1 MEPRYREVTTR
12 SVIWRVVALGIACV
26 VAPTS
31 PLQAGEPEPKTG
43 SVIFFHIDG
52 AGIAHW
58 QMARMLIAG
67 PDGEINWD
75 KIPHTAVY
83 RGHQEDTLTTSS
95 NAAATAHAYGVK
107 VPYAAFGTD
116 GHSDQRPLAANGK
129 RRSIMEEAKARGLA
143 VGVVNS
149 GSAVEPGT
157 ACFLTAV
164 HAREDYAEIVA
175 QQLASGADV
184 ILMAG
189 EEWYLPEGTEGRHG
203 PGKRTDGRNLVAEAA
218 AAGYTVVFTRE
229 ELAALPDDA
238 GKVLGIFAAED
249 TFNDEEEEELAKK
262 GLPPYDPAAPT
273 IAEMTKAAL
282 RFLGG
287 RQFLLV
293 VEEEGSDNFGNCNN
307 APGLA
312 EALRRGDEGLGVALG
327 FVEKHPESLLV
338 TFGDSEAGDPDVIGL
353 RGGKYERELLA
364 KGVDANGAPL
374 DGLEAAAGGGVAK
387 PFTSKPDRSGKS
399 HDFVVAWGSKQ
410 DTSGA
415 ILVRAAGLNAEKVKG
430 SFDNTALYPLFYET
444 LFGTKP

>member
-1 MEPRYREVTTR
+1 MTGDV
-12 SVIWRVVALGIACV
+12 WRVFAALVLCIGA
-26 VAPTS
+26 AHAADKP
-31 PLQAGEPEPKTG
+31 PAKTG

-52 AGIAHW
+52 AGVAHW

-75 KIPHTAVY
+75 KIPHIAVY

-95 NAAATAHAYGVK
+95 NAAATTHAYGVK

-116 GHSDQRPLAANGK
+116 GHSDHRPLAPSGK

-149 GSAVEPGT
+149 GSPVEPGT

-164 HAREDYAEIVA
+164 HEREDSAEIVA

-189 EEWYLPEGTEGRHG
+189 EEWYLPEGVKGRHG
-203 PGKRTDGRNLVAEAA
+203 VGKRADGRNLVEEAKA
-218 AAGYTVVFTRE
+218 SGYKVVFTRE
-229 ELAALPDDA
+229 ELASLPDDA
-238 GKVLGIFAAED
+238 GKVLGIFAAQD
-249 TFNDEEEEELAKK
+249 TFNDESEEELAKK
-262 GLPPYDPAAPT
+262 GLPPYDPFAPT

-282 RFLGG
+282 RFFGG
-287 RQFLLV
+287 KQFILV
-293 VEEEGSDNFGNCNN
+293 VEEEGTDNFGNCNN
-307 APGLA
+307 AVGLV
-312 EALRRGDEGLGVALG
+312 EALRRGNEGLGTALG
-327 FVEKHPESLLV
+327 YIEKHPDTLLV

-353 RGGKYERELLA
+353 HSGKYDKKMLE
-364 KGVDANGAPL
+364 KGKDPNGAPF
-374 DGLEAAAGGGVAK
+374 DGAQRTSDGGVAR
-387 PFTSKPDRSGKS
+387 PFTSKPDRAGQT
-399 HDFVVAWGSKQ
+399 HNFVVTWGSKN

-444 LFGTKP
+444 LFGEAPRNDD

>member
-1 MEPRYREVTTR
+1 MTCDLR
-12 SVIWRVVALGIACV
+12 RVAAFVFAGALASCGPSNPPAEKE
-26 VAPTS
+26 A
-31 PLQAGEPEPKTG
+31 AHDKKRG

-52 AGIAHW
+52 AGMAHW

-75 KIPHTAVY
+75 RIPHIAVY

-116 GHSDQRPLAANGK
+116 GHSDRRPIAANGQ

-164 HAREDYAEIVA
+164 HERADDADIVA
-175 QQLASGADV
+175 QQLESGADV

-189 EEWYLPEGTEGRHG
+189 EEWYLPEGTKGRHG
-203 PGKRTDGRNLVAEAA
+203 EGKRKDGRNLVEEAK
-218 AAGYTVVFTRE
+218 AAGYNVVFTRE
-229 ELAALPDDA
+229 ELDALPDDA
-238 GKVLGIFAAED
+238 GKVLGIFASQD
-249 TFNDEEEEELAKK
+249 TFNDEAEEELAKK

-273 IAEMTKAAL
+273 IAQLTAAAL
-282 RFLGG
+282 RFFGGRGG

-293 VEEEGSDNFGNCNN
+293 VEEEGADNFGNCNN
-307 APGLA
+307 AVGLA
-312 EALRRGDEGLGVALG
+312 EALRRGNEGLGTALG
-327 FVEKHPESLLV
+327 YIEQHPDTLLV

-353 RGGKYERELLA
+353 RGGKGEEEMLA
-364 KGVDANGAPL
+364 TARDKNGAPL
-374 DGLEAAAGGGVAK
+374 DGAVRGADGRIEK
-387 PFTSKPDRSGKS
+387 PFTSQPDRAGKT
-399 HDFVVAWGSKQ
+399 HDFVVAWGSLL

-415 ILVRAAGLNAEKVKG
+415 ILVRAAGLNAEKVTG

-444 LFGTKP
+444 LFGEKP